1 MIPSPVP
8 HGQTA
13 RRLDWDLLP
22 PMVRR
27 LVAERCGSPVVRAE
41 SQDAG
46 FTPGFASVLTCADG
60 SRHFVKA
67 ASRVAQ
73 RVFADS
79 YLEEA
84 RKVALLPPGTPAA
97 SLRWR
102 HVDDAWVVLGFAF
115 VESRQP
121 ARPWRPAELNAL
133 LDALETTADL
143 LTPAPPGLARTT
155 FAEDHGAMA
164 AYWDELPQR
173 DVGVPGLV
181 EHAAEAGALASR
193 LPEVTEGD
201 TVVHTDVRDDNVLLR
216 PDGSAL
222 LCDWNWPCRGAAWI
236 DTVAAL
242 LGPRGDGLDVE
253 SVLASRRLTC
263 DVPPEHVDVVLA
275 LLAGYF
281 LRQGGEFVPRT
292 SPHLRAAQR
301 WQGEVAWDWLGERR
315 GWW

>member
-1 MIPSPVP
+1 MITSPVP

-13 RRLDWDLLP
+13 RRLTWELLP
-22 PMVRR
+22 PLVRR
-27 LVAERCGSPVVRAE
+27 LVAQRCGSPVVRAE

-46 FTPGFASVLTCADG
+46 YTPGFASVLECADG

-67 ASRVAQ
+67 ASRIAQ

-84 RKVALLPPGTPAA
+84 RKVAALPNGVPAPR
-97 SLRWR
+97 LRWQ
-102 HVDDAWVVLGFAF
+102 HVDEAWVVLGFEHVPA
-115 VESRQP
+115 RQP
-121 ARPWRPAELNAL
+121 GRPWRAVELDAL

-143 LTPAPPGLARTT
+143 LTPDPPGLTTST

-164 AYWDELPQR
+164 GYWHQLGAR
-173 DVGVPGLV
+173 SVRVRGLAD
-181 EHAAEAGALASR
+181 HGAEAAALAAR
-193 LPEVTEGD
+193 LGEVTDGA
-201 TVVHTDVRDDNVLLR
+201 TVVHTDVRDDNVLIR

-242 LGPRGDGLDVE
+242 IGPRGDGLDVE
-253 SVLASRRLTC
+253 TVLATRRLTAG
-263 DVPPEHVDVVLA
+263 VPSEHVDVLLA

-281 LRQGGEFVPRT
+281 LRQAGEPVPRT
-292 SPHLRAAQR
+292 SPHLRDAQR
-301 WQGEVAWDWLGERR
+301 WQGEVVWDWLGERR